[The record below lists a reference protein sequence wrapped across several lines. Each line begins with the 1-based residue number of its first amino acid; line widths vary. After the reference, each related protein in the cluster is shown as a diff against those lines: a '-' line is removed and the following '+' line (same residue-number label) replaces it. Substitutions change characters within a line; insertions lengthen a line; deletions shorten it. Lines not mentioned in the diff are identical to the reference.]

1 MKTKSDQEL
10 LQEYHQ
16 IKNGGIKSF
25 ASWWGLNLIVRELK
39 NRDIYEDVKLKTGE
53 K

>member
-1 MKTKSDQEL
+1 MKNKSNQDL
-10 LQEYHQ
+10 IKEYHR
-16 IKNGGIKSF
+16 IKNSGIKSF

-39 NRDIYEDVKLKTGE
+39 NRDIYKDVKSKTGE

>member
-1 MKTKSDQEL
+1 VKNKSNQDL
-10 LQEYHQ
+10 IKEYHR